1 MDLLKIPYP
10 ILNKILERETIEN
23 QILDFLDN
31 FQENCKKKN
40 FSKCLYIH
48 GEHGI
53 GKTNFVLNLLKNNN
67 YDVLYYDNT
76 YIRNK
81 TLIEAIS
88 NDNIGNYSIT
98 NMFNDT
104 PKKLVILIDDLYS
117 MNYGDKNG
125 IVSLIKLVRFK
136 KTKKQLKEAYSNNPI
151 ICINTNYTDKKILE
165 LIKISTVFELN
176 IPTNDQLINL
186 LNYITPNIFCY
197 NENINEIIK
206 KNILLFLNNNLFSL
220 RKIYFYYNNNFI
232 YEKFYN
238 HYNSNYDYIE
248 NNKNI
253 KFLTKTLLNKVY
265 SFKDINSILESDR
278 TIISLIL
285 HENIIY
291 VLENKL
297 ELYLKI
303 LDNFI
308 FSDYIDR
315 IIFQKQIWQL
325 TEMNYIIKIFYN
337 NYLLKEN
344 NLYKKIDNIIF
355 TKILT
360 KYSAEYN
367 NFIFIYTLIQNL
379 LIDKK
384 DLIVLFNNINNN
396 NYINELINRLEYYN
410 ISKLEIIRINKL
422 FNNLLTNNG
431 DNINEI
437 IDIEYNDFIK
447 NNSIE
452 LINDFNDLDD
462 FNDYC
467 KEDE

>member
-1 MDLLKIPYP
+1 MDLLKIPYA
-10 ILNKILERETIEN
+10 ILNKILERENIEN
-23 QILDFLDN
+23 KILDFLDN

-53 GKTNFVLNLLKNNN
+53 GKTSFILNLLKSNN

-98 NMFNDT
+98 NMFSDK
-104 PKKLVILIDDLYS
+104 PKQFVIIIDDLYS

-136 KTKKQLKEAYSNNPI
+136 KTKKQLKESYSNNPI

-165 LIKISTVFELN
+165 LMKIATLFELN
-176 IPTNDQLINL
+176 VPTNNQLLNL
-186 LNYITPNIFCY
+186 LNYITPNIFSY
-197 NENINEIIK
+197 NDDINEIIK
-206 KNILLFLNNNLFSL
+206 KNILSFLNNNLFSL
-220 RKIYFYYNNNFI
+220 KKIYFYYNNNFI

-238 HYNSNYDYIE
+238 YYKDDYKQ

-253 KFLTKTLLNKVY
+253 KNITKTLLNTSY
-265 SFKDINSILESDR
+265 TFKDINSILESDR
-278 TIISLIL
+278 TIISLIF
-285 HENIIY
+285 HENI
-291 VLENKL
+291 VHLLEDNSQ
-297 ELYLKI
+297 LYLKI

-315 IIFQKQIWQL
+315 VIFQKQIWQL
-325 TEMNYIIKIFYN
+325 TEINYIIKIFYN
-337 NYLLKEN
+337 NFLLKEN
-344 NLYKKIDNIIF
+344 NLYKNIDNIIF

-367 NFIFIYTLIQNL
+367 NFIFIYSLLQNL
-379 LIDKK
+379 LLDKK
-384 DLIVLFNNINNN
+384 DLIILFNNLDINN
-396 NYINELINRLEYYN
+396 LINRLEYYN
-410 ISKLEIIRINKL
+410 ISKLEIIRIIKFFDNL
-422 FNNLLTNNG
+422 INNNNNN
-431 DNINEI
+431 DI

-447 NNSIE
+447 NNTIE
-452 LINDFNDLDD
+452 SLNDFNDLDD
-462 FNDYC
+462 LNDLDNLNDFC
-467 KEDE
+467 KQDE